1 MRHKTGL
8 KKLGRPTDQRL
19 AMLYHEAGALIKYGK
34 IRLTLTRAKVVKS
47 IAEKLI
53 SLAKR
58 GDMNA
63 KRRALAKLKD
73 RDIVKNLFDLAP
85 RFEGRPG
92 GFTRLVKIGF
102 RRGDAAPIALLEF
115 V

>member
-1 MRHKTGL
+1 
-8 KKLGRPTDQRL
+8 
-19 AMLYHEAGALIKYGK
+19 MLYQEAGALIKHGK

-53 SLAKR
+53 SLAKS
-58 GDMNA
+58 GDINA
-63 KRRALAKLKD
+63 RRRALAKLKD
-73 RDIVKNLFDLAP
+73 RDMVAALFDLAP